1 MSKKVHIT
9 IQAGEIVEQTV
20 EVAET
25 ATYEDLLDELNIN
38 QETVL
43 VLNGGNAVPLD
54 GGAIGSDK
62 LTILKVVTGG

>member
-1 MSKKVHIT
+1 VSKKVHIT

-54 GGAIGSDK
+54 GAIGSDK

>member
-1 MSKKVHIT
+1 VSKKVHIT
-9 IQAGEIVEQTV
+9 IQAGEISEQTL

-54 GGAIGSDK
+54 GAIGSDR

>member
-9 IQAGEIVEQTV
+9 IQAGEVSEQTV
-20 EVAET
+20 EIAENT
-25 ATYEDLLDELNIN
+25 TYEDLLDRLEIN

-54 GGAIGSDK
+54 GTISSEK
-62 LTILKVVTGG
+62 LTILRVVTGG

>member
-1 MSKKVHIT
+1 MSRKVHIT
-9 IQAGEIVEQTV
+9 IQAGKISEQTV
-20 EVAET
+20 EIAKD
-25 ATYEDLLDELNIN
+25 ATYEDLLNTLNIN

-54 GGAIGSDK
+54 GAVNSDK

>member
-1 MSKKVHIT
+1 VSKKVHIT
-9 IQAGEIVEQTV
+9 IQAGEISEQTV

-54 GGAIGSDK
+54 GAIGSDR

>member
-9 IQAGEIVEQTV
+9 IQAGEISEQTV
-20 EVAET
+20 EVAES
-25 ATYEDLLDELNIN
+25 ATYEDLLDTLEIN

-54 GGAIGSDK
+54 GEISSEK
-62 LTILKVVTGG
+62 LTILRVVTGG

>member
-9 IQAGEIVEQTV
+9 IKAGEISEQVV
-20 EVAET
+20 EVAES
-25 ATYEDLLDELNIN
+25 ATYEELLDTLKIN

-54 GGAIGSDK
+54 GKISSNK
-62 LTILKVVTGG
+62 LTIMRVVTGG

>member
-9 IQAGEIVEQTV
+9 IQSGQISEQVV
-20 EVAET
+20 EVAEN
-25 ATYEDLLDELNIN
+25 ATYEDLLNTLKIN

-54 GGAIGSDK
+54 GAVSSDR
-62 LTILKVVTGG
+62 LTILRVVTGG

>member
-9 IQAGEIVEQTV
+9 IQAGEISEQTV

-54 GGAIGSDK
+54 GTIGSDR

>member
-9 IQAGEIVEQTV
+9 IQAGEISEQTV
-20 EVAET
+20 EIAES
-25 ATYEDLLDELNIN
+25 ATYEDLLDTLDIN

-54 GGAIGSDK
+54 GTVSSDR
-62 LTILKVVTGG
+62 LTILRVVTGG

>member
-1 MSKKVHIT
+1 MSKKIHIT
-9 IQAGEIVEQTV
+9 IQAGEISEQTV

-25 ATYEDLLDELNIN
+25 VTYEELLDTLDIN

-54 GGAIGSDK
+54 GAISSDK

>member
-54 GGAIGSDK
+54 GAVNSDK

>member
-1 MSKKVHIT
+1 MSRKVHIT
-9 IQAGEIVEQTV
+9 IQAGKISEQTV
-20 EVAET
+20 EIAKD
-25 ATYEDLLDELNIN
+25 ATYEDLLNTLNIN

-54 GGAIGSDK
+54 GAVSSDK

>member
-54 GGAIGSDK
+54 GAIGSDK

>member
-1 MSKKVHIT
+1 MSRKVHIT
-9 IQAGEIVEQTV
+9 IQAGEISEQTI

-25 ATYEDLLDELNIN
+25 ATYEDLLDKLDIN

-54 GGAIGSDK
+54 GAIGSDR

>member
-9 IQAGEIVEQTV
+9 IQAGEIVEQPV
-20 EVAET
+20 DVAET

-54 GGAIGSDK
+54 GAIGSDK

>member
-1 MSKKVHIT
+1 LSKRLHIT
-9 IQAGEIVEQTV
+9 IQAGEISEQTV
-20 EVAET
+20 EVAES

-54 GGAIGSDK
+54 GAIDSDK

>member
-1 MSKKVHIT
+1 MSKIVHIT
-9 IQAGEIVEQTV
+9 FQAGEISEQTV
-20 EVAET
+20 EMAET
-25 ATYEDLLDELNIN
+25 ATYEDLLDTLKIN

-54 GGAIGSDK
+54 GAISSDR